1 MSEEHVSCIE
11 ASDSPCTPETCEE
24 TICWVCEEPDP
35 SWPCPSRRAQDA
47 EAAIA
52 RVRELCSQSRAV
64 VHVGCRCSTDEC
76 SGTCGAGKPLA
87 WDLDP
92 ADVLLAMK
100 GDSDE

>member
-1 MSEEHVSCIE
+1 MTEERHVSCIE

-24 TICWVCEEPDP
+24 LICWVCEEPDP

-52 RVRELCSQSRAV
+52 RVWDVCDLWQRRHDTSIRHPTAIAAIPITAVLRA
-64 VHVGCRCSTDEC
+64 
-76 SGTCGAGKPLA
+76 LN
-87 WDLDP
+87 
-92 ADVLLAMK
+92 